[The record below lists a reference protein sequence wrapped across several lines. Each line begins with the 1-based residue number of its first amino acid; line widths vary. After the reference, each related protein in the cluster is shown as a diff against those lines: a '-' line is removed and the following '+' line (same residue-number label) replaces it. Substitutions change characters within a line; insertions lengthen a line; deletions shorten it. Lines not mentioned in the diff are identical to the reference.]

1 MSNKKN
7 SHPNIIEIRPK
18 VIFQAVEKRHSDQ
31 NVEFTVNIPT
41 SAIGGLT
48 LLESSLLVSL
58 IKLILPTEIFEFG
71 TYMGATSLLFA
82 RNSPDTTSVV
92 TVDIDPES
100 TSTQEG
106 ISEKDYLSDDTA
118 NDEYLKDNFSKLGA
132 IYIDRADDSIKQ
144 KITQIY
150 QDSTTIDPHTQNF
163 SDRFELIFIDG
174 GHDFNTVKSDTNN
187 ALQMAKES
195 AIIVW
200 HDYQSQIHGGV
211 TKFLNGFC
219 LDHEIIHIQNTMLAL
234 ILLGQHKAL
243 LNLEKSVDRSILP
256 AAS

>member
-1 MSNKKN
+1 MNKKSN
-7 SHPNIIEIRPK
+7 IPSNIIEIRPK
-18 VIFQAVEKRHSDQ
+18 VVFQAVEKIYSDQ

-41 SAIGGLT
+41 STIGGLT

-58 IKLILPTEIFEFG
+58 IKLTAPTEIFEFG

-82 RNSPDTTSVV
+82 RNSPDTTSVI
-92 TVDIDPES
+92 TVDIDPDT

-106 ISEKDYLSDDTA
+106 ISEKDYLCDDIA

-132 IYIDRADDSIKQ
+132 LYINRAEDSIKQ

-150 QDSTTIDPHTQNF
+150 QDSTTIDPQAQNF
-163 SDRFELIFIDG
+163 TDRFELIFIDG

-187 ALQMAKES
+187 ALCMAKEN

-200 HDYQSQIHGGV
+200 HDYQSQIHGDV
-211 TKFLNGFC
+211 TKFINEFC
-219 LDHEIIHIQNTMLAL
+219 LDHEIIHIQNTLFAL
-234 ILLGQHKAL
+234 LLIGQH
-243 LNLEKSVDRSILP
+243 NELP
-256 AAS
+256 LTRQIT